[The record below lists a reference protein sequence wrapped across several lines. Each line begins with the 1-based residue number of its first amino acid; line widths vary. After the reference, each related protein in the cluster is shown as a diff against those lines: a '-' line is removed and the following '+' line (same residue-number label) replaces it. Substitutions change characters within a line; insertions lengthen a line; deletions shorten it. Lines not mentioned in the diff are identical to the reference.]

1 LVAQG
6 VDHLEAARRS
16 IMPYLW
22 FGLVIVGW
30 VAFGAVLVAAAG
42 SLDGLWDWVRAQA
55 LVVQG
60 VMWVLL
66 LPWMAALAIWESSWV
81 LWLRLTAIGGIAG
94 LNLYTFFPRGG

>member
-1 LVAQG
+1 MVSEG
-6 VDHLEAARRS
+6 VDQVETVRRS

-22 FGLVIVGW
+22 FGLVVVGW
-30 VAFGAVLVAAAG
+30 IAFGATLVAAAG
-42 SLDGLWDWVRAQA
+42 SLDGLWSWVREQS

-81 LWLRLTAIGGIAG
+81 LWLRLTAVGGIAG
-94 LNLYTFFPRGG
+94 VNLYTFFPRGG